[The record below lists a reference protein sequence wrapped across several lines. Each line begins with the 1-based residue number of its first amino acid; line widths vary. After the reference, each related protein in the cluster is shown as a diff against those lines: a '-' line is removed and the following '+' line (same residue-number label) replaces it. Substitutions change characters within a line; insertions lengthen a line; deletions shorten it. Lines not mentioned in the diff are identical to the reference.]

1 VIPPLQ
7 IADTTAAIIQYEIGG
22 VGALV
27 AALLGISYRN
37 MGLLNRIKSYLENRW
52 GAKLD

>member
-1 VIPPLQ
+1 MIPAMQ
-7 IADTTAAIIQYEIGG
+7 IGDATAASIQYEIGG
-22 VGALV
+22 MGALL

-37 MGLLNRIKSYLENRW
+37 MGLLNRIKSYLENNL